1 MKIIISPRAEKCF
14 KKLSKID
21 QIAIAKK
28 IRQLKKERKTIGE
41 EKLKGF
47 SNIYRIRVGNFR
59 IVFKKAPNEIYLI
72 LIAHRKDVYD
82 LLKQLF

>member
-1 MKIIISPRAEKCF
+1 MKIIISPRAEKYF

-28 IRQLKKERKTIGE
+28 IRQLKERKTIRE